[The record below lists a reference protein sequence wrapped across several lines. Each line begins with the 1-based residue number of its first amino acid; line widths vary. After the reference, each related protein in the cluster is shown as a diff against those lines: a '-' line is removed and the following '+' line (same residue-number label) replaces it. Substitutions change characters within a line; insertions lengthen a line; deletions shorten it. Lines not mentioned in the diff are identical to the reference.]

1 MPALVALSVAALT
14 LSACGRTGPLEPPPG
29 PAAAP
34 VPSAQLSQARQPD
47 GSPLPGAA
55 DQAAAQKTG
64 FDAQGNPVATVG
76 QKRPFFLDPIL
87 Q

>member
-55 DQAAAQKTG
+55 EQAAAQKTG
-64 FDAQGNPVATVG
+64 FDAQGNPVATAG